1 MAWFRADDRI
11 CEHPKFI
18 AARAR
23 GGHSALGVWFHAGT
37 WSNAMQTDG
46 FIPNTWVMLNR
57 AETEAAVLAEVG
69 LWHEDASR
77 DGWQMHDYAE
87 YQPTKAELDAKRE
100 KDLERKRRGGSTSA
114 TKRSARNPNG
124 IQTEV
129 SSPVPVPEPVTPL
142 RGVKRGARLSEKEI
156 RTRQRLG
163 LDAEGP
169 GGTAA

>member
-69 LWHEDASR
+69 LWHEDAAR
-77 DGWQMHDYAE
+77 EGWQMHDYAE
-87 YQPTKAELDAKRE
+87 YQPTKAELQAKSE
-100 KDLERKRRGGSTSA
+100 Q
-114 TKRSARNPNG
+114 KRSAGQAGGKQSASRRQAEPK
-124 IQTEV
+124 
-129 SSPVPVPEPVTPL
+129 PVPVPEPVTSL
-142 RGVKRGARLSEKEI
+142 RDVKRGARLSEKEI

-163 LDAEGP
+163 MDESQP